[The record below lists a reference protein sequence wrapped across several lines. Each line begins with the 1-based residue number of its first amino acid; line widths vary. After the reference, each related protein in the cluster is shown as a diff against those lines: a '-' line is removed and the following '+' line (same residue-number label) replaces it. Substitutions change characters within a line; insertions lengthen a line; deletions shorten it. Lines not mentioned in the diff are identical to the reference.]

1 MRILLDECV
10 PKPLKKHLS
19 DYDITDYD
27 ITGYDITGY
36 DIKTVVEMGLG
47 RDKKWFSTQT
57 DEKAS
62 IYC

>member
-10 PKPLKKHLS
+10 PKPLKKRLS
-19 DYDITDYD
+19 DYDITD
-27 ITGYDITGY
+27 YDITGY